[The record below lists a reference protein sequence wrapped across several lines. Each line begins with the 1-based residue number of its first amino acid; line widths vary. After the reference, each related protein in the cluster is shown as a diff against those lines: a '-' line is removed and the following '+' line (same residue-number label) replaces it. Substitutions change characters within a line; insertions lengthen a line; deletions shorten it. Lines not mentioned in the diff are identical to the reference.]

1 MKKVFNAS
9 ILAAAVALSFGA
21 NAADVEIDTKL
32 SITQEAAAAGVASA
46 EYGATF
52 TFYNREELAAGDI
65 VTITFP
71 IGTVIDAAE
80 TFIGAGVGSFDPAV
94 VADSGSATKNPTVKL
109 TVATGSPVLANS
121 KTLVYL
127 GNNTGTNAVPVLND
141 GFLPKVGNAVYTA
154 EDGFSGTPKDTTG
167 SNTVALTT
175 STAQETASVATKFN
189 GFIKRDA
196 RGTFETSKGTLVAEV
211 TVARPAATTKAAVA
225 SETLVITGKNFDTVT
240 QVEAAICSDGSAIAA
255 DLTSGQPVFADA
267 GCAGAATAIKVPVLA
282 AAATCGGVACVAPA
296 KPDTFTIDTAT
307 LTAVLPA
314 AVAPATGVAG
324 KFAVAFTSDTTK
336 TFPTGSLTVD
346 RSVEY
351 TKVTATTNPVFDY
364 IKDADFGK
372 FQLDASV
379 VNVPYLPVGYGLT
392 PNVEIANAGS
402 TDAAIQLEGFD
413 QYGVAYGPV
422 AITTVAKKGA
432 VTKVSEGDIQT
443 AFGLADTDKK
453 KLSVTFVLDAD
464 AEDITLAPY
473 YRQNESRVNVMSDQ
487 YKK

>member
-1 MKKVFNAS
+1 MKTVFNAS

-21 NAADVEIDTKL
+21 NAADVEIDSKL
-32 SITQEAAAAGVASA
+32 SITTEAAAAGVASA

-80 TFIGAGVGSFDPAV
+80 TFIGAGVGSFDAAV
-94 VADSGSATKNPTVKL
+94 VADSGSATKTPTVKI

-127 GNNTGTNAVPVLND
+127 GNNTGTNAVPVLAD

-154 EDGFSGTPKDTTG
+154 EDGFSGTPKDVTG
-167 SNTVALTT
+167 SNIVALTT

-196 RGTFETSKGTLVAEV
+196 RGTFETTKGTLVAEV
-211 TVARPAATTKAAVA
+211 TVARPTATTVAAVA
-225 SETLVITGKNFDTVT
+225 GESLVITGKNFDTVT
-240 QVEAAICSDGSAIAA
+240 SVDAGICTDGSLPVITMTAN
-255 DLTSGQPVFADA
+255 QPVMSCTGVGVAPLITVA
-267 GCAGAATAIKVPVLA
+267 GVASCAGI
-282 AAATCGGVACVAPA
+282 ACVAPA
-296 KPDTFTIDTAT
+296 TPDTFSINTVT
-307 LTAVLPA
+307 LTAALPA

-324 KFAVAFTSDTTK
+324 NIAVAFTSDILK

-351 TKVTATTNPVFDY
+351 TKVTALTNPVFDY

-379 VNVPYLPVGYGLT
+379 VNVPYLPVGYGLS
-392 PNVEIANAGS
+392 PNVEVANAGS

-413 QYGVAYGPV
+413 HNGVAYGPV
-422 AITTVAKKGA
+422 AISTVAKKGA
-432 VTKVSEGDIQT
+432 VTKVSEKNIQE
-443 AFGLADTDKK
+443 AFGLSADTGH